1 MLRVTIGGPTVD
13 DHRGKAA
20 VPARRWADRRLQ
32 KMPVHIKLRS
42 SKGERFE
49 RIKRQLSE
57 EMGYQPSN
65 PEILGIVMAYYNFD
79 ESNVESLAPLGRS
92 D

>member
-1 MLRVTIGGPTVD
+1 MVTEAKRQSRRVAGPTAD
-13 DHRGKAA
+13 Y
-20 VPARRWADRRLQ
+20 RR
-32 KMPVHIKLRS
+32 MPVHIKLRS